1 MVTTKQILAAAK
13 KKGTAIGKQKL
24 VMDQIRA
31 DIKKQRIEEMKEKKL
46 TEARAIKT
54 KALLKAKKIK
64 KRAATEKK
72 IFKEISKKRGRLK
85 SSPIAKGIAK
95 TISGAFSRAMQ
106 PLPATKMAPTQRRV
120 VVRRRVAQS
129 GEVGRSQPAFQR
141 NETRPQKPTA
151 ERMAKPT
158 RQTIT
163 IKRLQHTKNL
173 KRFLT
178 PAEQKEVNKGL
189 RGMKRFNAMQILR
202 KKLKEENKIMDKAN
216 RRIIRQVDPFNSSRI
231 IERKEVAKEAWAQ

>member
-13 KKGTAIGKQKL
+13 KKSTAIGEQKL

-31 DIKKQRIEEMKEKKL
+31 DVKKQKIKEAKEKKL
-46 TEARAIKT
+46 MEARVIRT

-151 ERMAKPT
+151 
-158 RQTIT
+158 QTVT
-163 IKRLQHTKNL
+163 IKRLQHTRDL